1 MFFIVVLRFLYV
13 NYWAIAIERASTN
26 TLNSYRRVMEN
37 YPYLKELALRLR
49 KAKEEVLKNL
59 DYYIDL
65 TMKSVEK
72 TGGKAYYADDAKGA
86 NEIIGKIVGTG
97 KLIVMGKS
105 MVAYEIGLRKY
116 LESLG
121 NEVYETDLG
130 EFLIQLA
137 DEPPSHIIGPAIHM
151 PKERVEDLLRE
162 KVNKNVRK
170 GATHEELAGVAREF
184 LAEKFIKADIGI
196 TGANAVAADTGSV
209 ILVENEGNIRKT
221 TVLPSVHIAVTGV
234 DKILPTLELALIE
247 ALVQSG
253 YNGLYPPTYINVT
266 SGPSST
272 GDIELHRVS
281 PAQGPKGFHLV
292 LLNNGRKDALKD
304 DVIWEAL
311 LCVRCGQCHFHC
323 PIYRALDGKWGD
335 PPYSGP
341 MGAMWSY
348 VVYKD
353 PIPATLCTH
362 SGGCREVCPMKIDIP
377 KVLDRIKWLYN
388 REG

>member
-1 MFFIVVLRFLYV
+1 M
-13 NYWAIAIERASTN
+13 NYWEIAIERASTN

-37 YPYLKELALRLR
+37 YPYLKDLAVKVR

-65 TMKSVEK
+65 TLKSVER
-72 TGGKAYYADDAKGA
+72 TGGKGYYVNNAEEAR
-86 NEIIGKIVGTG
+86 EVIGKIVGKG
-97 KLIVMGKS
+97 KLVVMGKS
-105 MVAYEIGLRKY
+105 MVAYEVGLRKY
-116 LESLG
+116 LESMG

-151 PKERVEDLLRE
+151 TKERVEQLLRE
-162 KVNKNVRK
+162 KVNKNIREN
-170 GATHEELAGVAREF
+170 ATHEELASVAREF
-184 LAEKFIKADIGI
+184 LYEKFIKADVGI
-196 TGANAVAADTGSV
+196 TGANAVAADTGSIV
-209 ILVENEGNIRKT
+209 LVENEGNIRKT
-221 TVLPSVHIAVTGV
+221 TVLPPVHIAITGI
-234 DKILPTLELALIE
+234 DKILPTLELAIAE

-253 YNGLYPPTYINVT
+253 FNGLYPPTYINVT

-281 PAQGPKGFHLV
+281 PAQGPKEFHLV
-292 LLNNGRKDALKD
+292 LLDNGRKEAAKD
-304 DVIWEAL
+304 DVLWEAL

-323 PIYRALDGKWGD
+323 PVYRVLDGKWGD

-353 PIPATLCTH
+353 PLPATLCTH
-362 SGGCREVCPMKIDIP
+362 SGGCKEVCPMGINIP
-377 KVLDRIKWLYN
+377 RVLDYIKWKYN
-388 REG
+388 SKSS

>member
-1 MFFIVVLRFLYV
+1 MS
-13 NYWAIAIERASTN
+13 YWEIAIERASTN

-37 YPYLKELALRLR
+37 YPYLKDLAIKVR

-65 TMKSVEK
+65 TLKSVEK
-72 TGGKAYYADDAKGA
+72 TGGKGYYVNNAEEAR
-86 NEIIGKIVGTG
+86 EVIGKIVGKG
-97 KLIVMGKS
+97 KLVVMGKS
-105 MVAYEIGLRKY
+105 MVAYEVGLRKY
-116 LESLG
+116 LESIG

-151 PKERVEDLLRE
+151 TKERVEQLLRE
-162 KVNKNVRK
+162 KVNKNIK
-170 GATHEELAGVAREF
+170 ENASHEELANVAREF
-184 LAEKFIKADIGI
+184 LYEKFIKANVGI
-196 TGANAVAADTGSV
+196 TGANAVAADTGSIV
-209 ILVENEGNIRKT
+209 LVENEGNIRKT
-221 TVLPSVHIAVTGV
+221 TVLPPVHIAITGI
-234 DKILPTLELALIE
+234 DKILPTLELAIAE

-253 YNGLYPPTYINVT
+253 FNGLYPPTYINVT

-281 PAQGPKGFHLV
+281 PAQGPKEFHLV
-292 LLNNGRKDALKD
+292 LLDNGRKEAAKD
-304 DVIWEAL
+304 DVLWEAL

-323 PIYRALDGKWGD
+323 PVYRVLDGKWGD

-353 PIPATLCTH
+353 PLPATLCTH
-362 SGGCREVCPMKIDIP
+362 SGGCKEVCPMEINIP
-377 KVLDRIKWLYN
+377 RVLDYIKWKYN
-388 REG
+388 RKSS